1 MVPTIA
7 EDQLGEVVEEE
18 RSFKL
23 ESVYVGGFKL
33 CSNNKRTAW
42 NKEKQRLTTMQWLVK
57 NAAATLVDDLP
68 LGEINEVYL
77 LDFIGSSGFIG
88 ELYPKV
94 ESVIILDHHK
104 TAVEALCGNASFGK
118 NVIKVID
125 MDKSGATIAFD
136 FFKEKLLKRSDTLKG
151 LGIHNYQEAGQ
162 KNLSGCKFERVQ
174 KLFEYIEDGD
184 IWRWKLPHSKDF
196 SSGLKDMNIEYNVN
210 VNSALFEQRPQWAA
224 AATLHVQQQPRPVT
238 GRFGQSLPRPVKQPP
253 VTKCG
258 DSPTHS
264 SPRQDSSPPACQQPR
279 PVNGQVRR
287 LAAAGIH
294 GHLTD
299 RRSQARRLGQ
309 ERRLGQATLRRDNSG
324 LSAATCVHSRLLA
337 PTRACRQPPAG
348 DTVRAAKEGKGEM
361 HGRGGDRRCIPTQDS
376 TVIFVVNSSFLAAG
390 FSLVD
395 GGARIISDKP
405 PIDGEVIGIDGCNEL
420 EDAYAFVYTKT
431 DNDSKKIVSV
441 KCLPGI
447 GS

>member
-1 MVPTIA
+1 MF
-7 EDQLGEVVEEE
+7 EV
-18 RSFKL
+18 FIL
-23 ESVYVGGFKL
+23 
-33 CSNNKRTAW
+33 
-42 NKEKQRLTTMQWLVK
+42 
-57 NAAATLVDDLP
+57 LVDDLP

-151 LGIHNYQEAGQ
+151 LGIHNHQEAGQ
-162 KNLSGCKFERVQ
+162 KNLSGYKFERVQ

-184 IWRWKLPHSKDF
+184 IWRWKLPHSKAF

-210 VNSALFEQRPQWAA
+210 VNSALFEQRPTAATVGSRCHPTCAA
-224 AATLHVQQQPRPVT
+224 AATPLHGQIWPVT
-238 GRFGQSLPRPVKQPP
+238 AKAGQAARR
-253 VTKCG
+253 G
-258 DSPTHS
+258 DS
-264 SPRQDSSPPACQQPR
+264 RLPASME
-279 PVNGQVRR
+279 
-287 LAAAGIH
+287 
-294 GHLTD
+294 

-324 LSAATCVHSRLLA
+324 LSAATCIHSRLLA

-376 TVIFVVNSSFLAAG
+376 TVGDQRRRRS
-390 FSLVD
+390 
-395 GGARIISDKP
+395 
-405 PIDGEVIGIDGCNEL
+405 
-420 EDAYAFVYTKT
+420 TKL
-431 DNDSKKIVSV
+431 SPK
-441 KCLPGI
+441 
-447 GS
+447 